1 MDTNSKTAIELF
13 RRAQRL
19 KEQGK
24 LNKGF
29 GIGPAST
36 MPRVRLRSHVDLTK
50 ADASCERCS
59 GSGVSGY
66 EQAGEERIQVIC
78 VCVSRGGGVKPDKLD
93 AVLRGETR
101 QQRRYREQ
109 CEAKARRKRD

>member
-1 MDTNSKTAIELF
+1 MDTNSKAALELF

-29 GIGPAST
+29 GIGPVST
-36 MPRVRLRSHVDLTK
+36 MPRVRLSTDVDLTK
-50 ADASCERCS
+50 ADVSCERCS

-66 EQAGEERIQVIC
+66 ELVGEEQIKIIC
-78 VCVSRGGGVKPDKLD
+78 VCVGRNGGVKPDKLNT
-93 AVLRGETR
+93 VLRGESR
-101 QQRRYREQ
+101 QQRRYRER
-109 CEAKARRKRD
+109 CEAKAQRKRD